1 MSYMNDIFNNQPDQ
15 MSTKGE
21 KELNLTNY
29 SFTTES
35 SFPFKEFNI
44 INLINLM
51 IRKEDLSLIDDND
64 DKLIILEGEGKRDEN
79 KKKQKYLASSNK
91 KYFIIGEK
99 KKRGREIK
107 GNKNKL
113 KCHDKNSSDNLLR
126 KIQVHYISFIISF
139 INEILENLGYN
150 QKFFKL
156 DYKFK
161 FNIKKE
167 FVESLKTKNIGEIIC
182 NEISSK
188 YKEDSNYNKKIY
200 EQIKEN
206 EVLKKI
212 FSENY
217 LILFRKVYYQNIH
230 KINLSEYGLDKE
242 IKLSKK
248 VEMFNDLYN
257 KINSKNQYTK
267 NIKDFVLQ
275 KYFSPPKFEVIKET
289 SNKYI

>member
-15 MSTKGE
+15 ISTKRE
-21 KELNLTNY
+21 KELSLTNY

-51 IRKEDLSLIDDND
+51 NGIEDFSHIDDDD
-64 DKLIILEGEGKRDEN
+64 DKLIISEGEINEN
-79 KKKQKYLASSNK
+79 KGKQKYLALSNK
-91 KYFIIGEK
+91 KKFNIWEK

-113 KCHDKNSSDNLLR
+113 NCHDKNSSDNLLR

-139 INEILENLGYN
+139 INEILENLGCN

-212 FSENY
+212 FSEKY
-217 LILFRKVYYQNIH
+217 LVIFRKVYYQNKDEIY
-230 KINLSEYGLDKE
+230 LSEYGLDKK

-275 KYFSPPKFEVIKET
+275 KYFSPPKFEVIKEA
-289 SNKYI
+289 SNKHI

>member
-1 MSYMNDIFNNQPDQ
+1 MRYMNDIFNNQPDQ
-15 MSTKGE
+15 ISTKGE
-21 KELNLTNY
+21 KELSLTSY

-35 SFPFKEFNI
+35 IFPFKEFNT
-44 INLINLM
+44 INLINE
-51 IRKEDLSLIDDND
+51 ISGNDFSHIDND
-64 DKLIILEGEGKRDEN
+64 DDKFIISEGKIHE
-79 KKKQKYLASSNK
+79 KKEKEKYSALSNKQKFNVW
-91 KYFIIGEK
+91 EK
-99 KKRGREIK
+99 KKRGREIT

-212 FSENY
+212 FSEKY
-217 LILFRKVYYQNIH
+217 LVIFRKVYYQNKDEIY
-230 KINLSEYGLDKE
+230 LSEYGLDKK

-275 KYFSPPKFEVIKET
+275 KYFSPPKFEVIKEA
-289 SNKYI
+289 SNKHL

>member
-15 MSTKGE
+15 ISTKRE
-21 KELNLTNY
+21 KELSLTNY

-51 IRKEDLSLIDDND
+51 NGIEDFSHIDDDD
-64 DKLIILEGEGKRDEN
+64 DKLIISEGKGKRDEN
-79 KKKQKYLASSNK
+79 KRKQASNNK

-139 INEILENLGYN
+139 INEILENLGCN

-217 LILFRKVYYQNIH
+217 LVIFRKFYYQNKD
-230 KINLSEYGLDKE
+230 KINLSEYGLDKK

-275 KYFSPPKFEVIKET
+275 KYFSPPKFEVIKEA
-289 SNKYI
+289 SNKHI

>member
-1 MSYMNDIFNNQPDQ
+1 MNDNFNNQ
-15 MSTKGE
+15 MSTKVE
-21 KELNLTNY
+21 NELSSTNY

-35 SFPFKEFNI
+35 FPFKESNI
-44 INLINLM
+44 INLINE
-51 IRKEDLSLIDDND
+51 ISGNKDFSHIDDYD
-64 DKLIILEGEGKRDEN
+64 DKFIISEGKIHEN
-79 KKKQKYLASSNK
+79 KEKQKYSALSNK
-91 KYFIIGEK
+91 QKFNVWEK
-99 KKRGREIK
+99 KKRGRVIT

-139 INEILENLGYN
+139 INEILENLGCN

-200 EQIKEN
+200 EQIKEY

-217 LILFRKVYYQNIH
+217 LVIFRKVYYQNKDEIY
-230 KINLSEYGLDKE
+230 LSEYGLDKK

-275 KYFSPPKFEVIKET
+275 KYFSPPKFEVIKEA
-289 SNKYI
+289 SNKHL

>member
-15 MSTKGE
+15 ISTKRE
-21 KELNLTNY
+21 KELSLTNY

-51 IRKEDLSLIDDND
+51 NGIEDFSHIDDDD
-64 DKLIILEGEGKRDEN
+64 DKLIISEGKGKRDEN
-79 KKKQKYLASSNK
+79 KRKQASNNK

-139 INEILENLGYN
+139 INEILENLGCN

-200 EQIKEN
+200 DQIKEN

-217 LILFRKVYYQNIH
+217 LVIFRKFYYQNKD
-230 KINLSEYGLDKE
+230 KINLSEYGLDIE

-275 KYFSPPKFEVIKET
+275 KYFSPPKFEVIKEA
-289 SNKYI
+289 SNKHL

>member
-15 MSTKGE
+15 ISTKRE
-21 KELNLTNY
+21 KELSLTNY

-51 IRKEDLSLIDDND
+51 NGIEDFSHIDDDD
-64 DKLIILEGEGKRDEN
+64 DKLIISEGKGKRDEN
-79 KKKQKYLASSNK
+79 KRKQASNNK

-139 INEILENLGYN
+139 INEILENLGCN

-217 LILFRKVYYQNIH
+217 LVIFRKFYYQNKD
-230 KINLSEYGLDKE
+230 KINLSEYGLDIE

-275 KYFSPPKFEVIKET
+275 KYFSPPKFEVIKEA
-289 SNKYI
+289 SNKHL

>member
-1 MSYMNDIFNNQPDQ
+1 MRYMNDIFNNQPDQ
-15 MSTKGE
+15 ISTKGE
-21 KELNLTNY
+21 KEFSLTNY
-29 SFTTES
+29 SFTIES

-51 IRKEDLSLIDDND
+51 NGIEDFSHIDDDD
-64 DKLIILEGEGKRDEN
+64 DKLIISEGKGKRDEN
-79 KKKQKYLASSNK
+79 KRKQASNNK

-139 INEILENLGYN
+139 INEILENLGCN

-212 FSENY
+212 FSEKY
-217 LILFRKVYYQNIH
+217 LVIFRKVYYQNKDEIY
-230 KINLSEYGLDKE
+230 LSEYGLDKK

-275 KYFSPPKFEVIKET
+275 KYFSPPKFEVIKEA
-289 SNKYI
+289 SNKHL

>member
-15 MSTKGE
+15 ISTKRE
-21 KELNLTNY
+21 KELSLTNY

-51 IRKEDLSLIDDND
+51 NGIEDFSHINDDD
-64 DKLIILEGEGKRDEN
+64 DKLIISEGKGKRDEN
-79 KKKQKYLASSNK
+79 KRKQASNNK

-139 INEILENLGYN
+139 INEILENLGCN

-217 LILFRKVYYQNIH
+217 LVIFRKFYYQNKD
-230 KINLSEYGLDKE
+230 KINLSEYGLDKK

-275 KYFSPPKFEVIKET
+275 KYFSPPKFEVIKEA
-289 SNKYI
+289 SNKHL

>member
-1 MSYMNDIFNNQPDQ
+1 MNDIFNNQPDQ
-15 MSTKGE
+15 ISTKRE
-21 KELNLTNY
+21 KELSLTNY

-51 IRKEDLSLIDDND
+51 NGIEDFSHIDDDD
-64 DKLIILEGEGKRDEN
+64 DKLIISEGKGKRDEN
-79 KKKQKYLASSNK
+79 KRKQASNNK

-139 INEILENLGYN
+139 INEILENLGCN

-200 EQIKEN
+200 DQIKEN

-217 LILFRKVYYQNIH
+217 LVIFRKFYYQNKD
-230 KINLSEYGLDKE
+230 KINLSEYGLDIE

-275 KYFSPPKFEVIKET
+275 KYFSPPKFEVIKEA
-289 SNKYI
+289 SNKHL

>member
-15 MSTKGE
+15 ISTKRE
-21 KELNLTNY
+21 KELSLTNY

-51 IRKEDLSLIDDND
+51 NGIEDFSHIDDDD
-64 DKLIILEGEGKRDEN
+64 DKLIISEGKGKRDEN
-79 KKKQKYLASSNK
+79 KRKQASNNK

-217 LILFRKVYYQNIH
+217 LVIFRKFYYQNKD
-230 KINLSEYGLDKE
+230 KINLSEYGLDIE

-289 SNKYI
+289 SNKHI